1 MNINEMFM
9 DLPQFQTPKMKL
21 SEKIIKI
28 ETEKGYTQEEAAKL
42 AKIKL
47 ELFVQLE
54 LGREDIHIMHY
65 MNTLARLEEKNNLY
79 VMSSSPVVKQNS
91 SRNKKIKVATKNPF
105 LNNKFNRTAGTFL

>member
-9 DLPQFQTPKMKL
+9 DHPQFQTPKMKL

-47 ELFVQLE
+47 ELFVQ
-54 LGREDIHIMHY
+54 
-65 MNTLARLEEKNNLY
+65 
-79 VMSSSPVVKQNS
+79 
-91 SRNKKIKVATKNPF
+91 
-105 LNNKFNRTAGTFL
+105 

>member
-9 DLPQFQTPKMKL
+9 DHPQFQTPKMKL

-54 LGREDIHIMHY
+54 LGREGVHIMHY
-65 MNTLARLEEKNNLY
+65 MNTLARLEE
-79 VMSSSPVVKQNS
+79 S
-91 SRNKKIKVATKNPF
+91 
-105 LNNKFNRTAGTFL
+105 